1 MTECDTYAINW
12 QAFGKAV
19 VFENIQFTEDGIFL
33 FLIRLYF
40 SKSLKCELPV
50 WTCLFLLGFFHHFLT
65 LPPLSQFLSRR
76 PELDHN
82 RLNTLIVYFNLPN
95 GNPFLY
101 PFVQEIFIECLPL
114 CRDWRRC
121 KGKTEPKSP
130 WMLFSWSLHCSKGNA
145 RVSSHTQYSVACATF

>member
-95 GNPFLY
+95 GNPF
-101 PFVQEIFIECLPL
+101 FVSIRSRNIY
-114 CRDWRRC
+114 
-121 KGKTEPKSP
+121 
-130 WMLFSWSLHCSKGNA
+130 WMFTTLQGLKKVQGQNWAKESMDAFFMEFTL
-145 RVSSHTQYSVACATF
+145 